1 MTREQVRQVL
11 VESGLGQIGITN
23 VWAERETMAIMVE
36 LRDDELDLVINDEK
50 TMCRTN
56 YHFGEITDFSIKR
69 IVFKYSESD
78 NEEVTEITLN
88 TINGNKNKFFIEC

>member
-56 YHFGEITDFSIKR
+56 YHFGEITDFSIER
-69 IVFKYSESD
+69 VMFKHSN

>member
-56 YHFGEITDFSIKR
+56 YHFDEITNFSIER
-69 IVFKYSESD
+69 VVFKHSN